1 MENTHKSVLLKKI
14 SHMNLITK
22 IASLV
27 IVMLT
32 ISIILVSFGVYSMK
46 KTGDDLRE
54 IAQTDI
60 PLLGDIT
67 QITLIQL
74 KQSIWFERSL
84 MAAEIEKW
92 DEFENGQ
99 SEVVTLADKAFDQFL
114 LADDLIANLLK
125 NKNVDEDTQTEY
137 LKLQNDL
144 NTAQA
149 DYKDFSES
157 IIELL
162 TLMLK
167 RTITR
172 HDVDLPLIK
181 QQVEDMSISLQILT
195 IQINKS
201 TTATTKAATMREASA
216 TDTMIMATIVALIIA
231 LTLAVW
237 ILRSIGK
244 QLGGDPADLVEIAES
259 LANGD
264 LKLTHKQS
272 ATGVYG
278 SINTTVNRL
287 KEIIGG
293 IKTSANDVHVTA
305 EQVSQGNINLSQRT
319 QEQASSLEEVASSM
333 EEMTS
338 TINQNAQ
345 NAELTNELAQKAN
358 EQAIDGTKV
367 VENTV
372 NAMQKIDGS
381 SKKIAEII
389 HVIDDIAF
397 QTNLLALNAAV
408 EAARAG
414 EHGRGFAVVATEVR
428 NLAGKSAT
436 AATEIKNLISD
447 SLDKVKEGVKLV
459 DESGKTLNEI
469 VASVQKASLMAT
481 EIATASHEQSEG
493 IAQVNKA
500 LMQMDEMT
508 QQNAS
513 LVEEAA
519 AASEAMGAQ
528 AQELSDLVS
537 YFNLGV
543 EATPVTVNHIQRQ
556 PLAQPA
562 QPVRPVQPGLANMTS
577 KNTQSLPMED
587 DEWKEF

>member
-1 MENTHKSVLLKKI
+1 MIKPNRSGLFKKLAK
-14 SHMNLITK
+14 MNLITK

-32 ISIILVSFGVYSMK
+32 ISIVLVSFGLYSMK
-46 KTGDDLRE
+46 QTGDDLRD
-54 IAQTDI
+54 ISQTDI
-60 PLLGDIT
+60 PLLAGIT
-67 QITLIQL
+67 NITLTQL
-74 KQSIWFERSL
+74 KQSVWFERSI
-84 MAAEIEKW
+84 MAAEIEQW
-92 DEFENGQ
+92 DKFETAQ
-99 SEVVTLADKAFDQFL
+99 SELISLENEAFDQFIFT
-114 LADDLIANLLK
+114 DSLITNLL
-125 NKNVDEDTQTEY
+125 NNNVDNSTIQTNYQRLQTDLKMAQTEY
-137 LKLQNDL
+137 I
-144 NTAQA
+144 
-149 DYKDFSES
+149 DFSES
-157 IIELL
+157 ITELL
-162 TLMLK
+162 TLMLN
-167 RTITR
+167 RNITR

-181 QQVEDMSISLQILT
+181 QQVENMSISLQKLT
-195 IQINKS
+195 VYINNS
-201 TTATTKAATMREASA
+201 TTVTTQAATMREASA
-216 TDTMIMATIVALIIA
+216 TDTMIIATIIALIIA
-231 LTLAVW
+231 LSLAAW

-244 QLGGDPADLVEIAES
+244 QLGGDPADLVDIAES

-264 LKLTHKQS
+264 LKLTHNQS

-278 SINTTVNRL
+278 SINATVNRL

-345 NAELTNELAQKAN
+345 NAELTNELAQKAT
-358 EQAIDGTKV
+358 EQAKNGTHV
-367 VENTV
+367 VESTV
-372 NAMQKIDGS
+372 DAMQKIDSS

-436 AATEIKNLISD
+436 AATEIKHLISD
-447 SLDKVKEGVKLV
+447 SLVKVKEGVKLA
-459 DESGKTLNEI
+459 DESGATLSEI

-493 IAQVNKA
+493 IEQVNKA

-543 EATPVTVNHIQRQ
+543 EATPVTVNKIHQL
-556 PLAQPA
+556 PVEPEVQPA
-562 QPVRPVQPGLANMTS
+562 IATMAASKTRALPV
-577 KNTQSLPMED
+577 ED

>member
-1 MENTHKSVLLKKI
+1 
-14 SHMNLITK
+14 MNLITK

-32 ISIILVSFGVYSMK
+32 ISILLVSFGLYSMK
-46 KTGDDLRE
+46 KTGDDLRD
-54 IAQTDI
+54 ISQTDI
-60 PLLGDIT
+60 PLLGSIT
-67 QITLIQL
+67 NITLIQL

-84 MAAEIEKW
+84 MAAEIEQW
-92 DEFENGQ
+92 IEFEKSQ
-99 SEVVTLADKAFDQFL
+99 SELVTLVNEAFDQFTV
-114 LADDLIANLLK
+114 ADKLITNLLEN
-125 NKNVDEDTQTEY
+125 NKNDPEVQSKF
-137 LKLQNDL
+137 LKLKKEL
-144 NTAQA
+144 YTAQT
-149 DYKDFSES
+149 DYEGFSES
-157 IIELL
+157 ITELL
-162 TLMLK
+162 TLMLNK
-167 RTITR
+167 NITR

-181 QQVEDMSISLQILT
+181 QQVENMSISLQKLT
-195 IQINKS
+195 AYINSS
-201 TTATTKAATMREASA
+201 TNATTKAATMREASA
-216 TDTMIMATIVALIIA
+216 ADTMIFATIIALIIA
-231 LTLAVW
+231 ITLALW

-244 QLGGDPADLVEIAES
+244 QLGGDPADLVDIAES

-264 LKLTHKQS
+264 LKLTNNQS

-278 SINTTVNRL
+278 SINETVNRL
-287 KEIIGG
+287 KEIISG

-319 QEQASSLEEVASSM
+319 QEQASSLEEIASSM

-345 NAELTNELAQKAN
+345 NAELTNELAQTAT
-358 EQAIDGTKV
+358 EQAKNGTKV
-367 VENTV
+367 VESTV
-372 NAMQKIDGS
+372 EAMQKIDRS

-436 AATEIKNLISD
+436 AATEIKHLISD
-447 SLDKVKEGVKLV
+447 SLEKVKVGVKLA
-459 DESGKTLNEI
+459 DESGATLAEI

-493 IAQVNKA
+493 IEQVNKA

-537 YFNLGV
+537 YFNLGI
-543 EATPVTVNHIQRQ
+543 EDAPVTVKKIHQLPIE
-556 PLAQPA
+556 PE
-562 QPVRPVQPGLANMTS
+562 VQPGLTNYTASETKAFS
-577 KNTQSLPMED
+577 VED
-587 DEWKEF
+587 EEWKEF

>member
-1 MENTHKSVLLKKI
+1 MKKTNR
-14 SHMNLITK
+14 SGLFKKLTKMNLITK

-32 ISIILVSFGVYSMK
+32 ISIMLISFGLYSMK
-46 KTGDDLRE
+46 KTGDDLRD
-54 IAQTDI
+54 ISQTDI
-60 PLLGDIT
+60 PLLAGIT
-67 QITLIQL
+67 SVTLTQL
-74 KQSIWFERSL
+74 KQSVWFERSL
-84 MAAEIEKW
+84 MAAEIEQW
-92 DEFENGQ
+92 DEFKTAQ
-99 SEVVTLADKAFDQFL
+99 SELISLENEAFDQFVFTDSL
-114 LADDLIANLLK
+114 ISNFLNNNIENSDIQTKYQRLQTDLK
-125 NKNVDEDTQTEY
+125 
-137 LKLQNDL
+137 
-144 NTAQA
+144 TAQSE
-149 DYKDFSES
+149 YRDFSES
-157 IIELL
+157 ITELL
-162 TLMLK
+162 TLMLN
-167 RTITR
+167 RNITR

-181 QQVEDMSISLQILT
+181 QQVENMSISLQKLT
-195 IQINKS
+195 VYINNSTS
-201 TTATTKAATMREASA
+201 TTTQAATMREASA
-216 TDTMIMATIVALIIA
+216 TDMMIFATIVALLIA
-231 LTLAVW
+231 LSLAVW

-244 QLGGDPADLVEIAES
+244 QLGGDPADLVDIAES

-264 LKLTHKQS
+264 LKLTHNQS

-278 SINTTVNRL
+278 SISATVNRL

-345 NAELTNELAQKAN
+345 NAELTNELAQKAT
-358 EQAIDGTKV
+358 EQAKNGTHV
-367 VENTV
+367 VESTV
-372 NAMQKIDGS
+372 DAMQKIDSS

-436 AATEIKNLISD
+436 AATEIKHLISD
-447 SLDKVKEGVKLV
+447 SLVKVKEGVKLA
-459 DESGKTLNEI
+459 DESGSTLSEI

-543 EATPVTVNHIQRQ
+543 EATPVTVNKVHQ
-556 PLAQPA
+556 L
-562 QPVRPVQPGLANMTS
+562 PVEPEVQPTIKSMEPPRTRA
-577 KNTQSLPMED
+577 LPVED

>member
-1 MENTHKSVLLKKI
+1 MIINRRSGLLKKVGN
-14 SHMNLITK
+14 MNLITK

-32 ISIILVSFGVYSMK
+32 ISILLVSFGLYSMK
-46 KTGDDLRE
+46 KTGDDLRD
-54 IAQTDI
+54 ISQTDI
-60 PLLGDIT
+60 PLLGSIT
-67 QITLIQL
+67 NITLIQL

-84 MAAEIEKW
+84 MAAEIEQW
-92 DEFENGQ
+92 IEFEKSQ
-99 SEVVTLADKAFDQFL
+99 SELVTLINEAFDQFTV
-114 LADDLIANLLK
+114 ADKLITNLLE
-125 NKNVDEDTQTEY
+125 NKKDNQEIQTKF
-137 LKLQNDL
+137 LKLKKEL
-144 NTAQA
+144 YTAHT

-157 IIELL
+157 ITELL
-162 TLMLK
+162 TLMFNK
-167 RTITR
+167 TITR

-181 QQVEDMSISLQILT
+181 QQVENMSVSLQRLT
-195 IQINKS
+195 LYINSS
-201 TTATTKAATMREASA
+201 TNATTKAATMREALA
-216 TDTMIMATIVALIIA
+216 TDTMIFATIVALIIA
-231 LTLAVW
+231 ITLAVW

-264 LKLTHKQS
+264 LKLTNNQS

-278 SINTTVNRL
+278 SINETVNRL

-345 NAELTNELAQKAN
+345 NAELTNELAQTAT
-358 EQAIDGTKV
+358 EQAKNGTKV
-367 VENTV
+367 VESTV
-372 NAMQKIDGS
+372 EAMQKIDGS

-436 AATEIKNLISD
+436 AATEIKHLISD
-447 SLDKVKEGVKLV
+447 SLEKVKEGVKLA
-459 DESGKTLNEI
+459 DESGTTLAEI

-493 IAQVNKA
+493 IEQVNKA

-537 YFNLGV
+537 YFNLGIEEV
-543 EATPVTVNHIQRQ
+543 PVTVNKIHQLPIEQE
-556 PLAQPA
+556 
-562 QPVRPVQPGLANMTS
+562 VQPGLTNFTAS
-577 KNTQSLPMED
+577 KAKAFPVED
-587 DEWKEF
+587 EEWKEF

>member
-1 MENTHKSVLLKKI
+1 MIISRRSGLLKRVGN
-14 SHMNLITK
+14 MNLITK

-32 ISIILVSFGVYSMK
+32 ISILLVSFGLYSMK
-46 KTGDDLRE
+46 KTGDDLRD
-54 IAQTDI
+54 ISQTDI
-60 PLLGDIT
+60 PLLGSIT
-67 QITLIQL
+67 NITLIQL

-84 MAAEIEKW
+84 MAAEIEQW
-92 DEFENGQ
+92 IEFEKSQ
-99 SEVVTLADKAFDQFL
+99 SELVTLINEAFDQFTV
-114 LADDLIANLLK
+114 ADKLITNLLE
-125 NKNVDEDTQTEY
+125 NKKDNQEIQTKF
-137 LKLQNDL
+137 LKLKKEL
-144 NTAQA
+144 YTAQT
-149 DYKDFSES
+149 DYKEFSES
-157 IIELL
+157 ITELL
-162 TLMLK
+162 TLMFNK
-167 RTITR
+167 TITR

-181 QQVEDMSISLQILT
+181 QQVENMSVSLQKLT
-195 IQINKS
+195 LYINSS
-201 TTATTKAATMREASA
+201 TNATTKAATMREALA
-216 TDTMIMATIVALIIA
+216 TDTMIFATIVALIIA
-231 LTLAVW
+231 ITLAVW

-278 SINTTVNRL
+278 SINETVNRL
-287 KEIIGG
+287 KEIISG

-345 NAELTNELAQKAN
+345 NAELTNELAQTAT
-358 EQAIDGTKV
+358 EQAKNGTKV
-367 VENTV
+367 VESTV
-372 NAMQKIDGS
+372 EAMQKIDGS

-436 AATEIKNLISD
+436 AATEIKHLISD
-447 SLDKVKEGVKLV
+447 SLEKVKEGVKLA
-459 DESGKTLNEI
+459 DESGTTLAEI

-493 IAQVNKA
+493 IEQVNKA

-537 YFNLGV
+537 YFNLGI
-543 EATPVTVNHIQRQ
+543 EADPVPVTVNKIHQLPIE
-556 PLAQPA
+556 PE
-562 QPVRPVQPGLANMTS
+562 VQPGLTNFTAS
-577 KNTQSLPMED
+577 KAKAFPVED
-587 DEWKEF
+587 EEWKEF

>member
-1 MENTHKSVLLKKI
+1 MIISRKSGLLKRV
-14 SHMNLITK
+14 SNMNLITK

-32 ISIILVSFGVYSMK
+32 ISILLVSFGLYSMK
-46 KTGDDLRE
+46 KTGDDLRD
-54 IAQTDI
+54 ISQTDI
-60 PLLGDIT
+60 PLLGSIT
-67 QITLIQL
+67 NITLIQL

-84 MAAEIEKW
+84 MAAEIEQW
-92 DEFENGQ
+92 IEFEKSQ
-99 SEVVTLADKAFDQFL
+99 SELVTLINEASDQFTVADK
-114 LADDLIANLLK
+114 LITNLLE
-125 NKNVDEDTQTEY
+125 NKKDNQEIQTKF
-137 LKLQNDL
+137 LKLKKEL
-144 NTAQA
+144 YTAQT

-157 IIELL
+157 ITELL
-162 TLMLK
+162 TLMFNK
-167 RTITR
+167 TITR

-181 QQVEDMSISLQILT
+181 QQVENMSISLQKLT
-195 IQINKS
+195 VYINSS
-201 TTATTKAATMREASA
+201 TNATTKAATMREASA
-216 TDTMIMATIVALIIA
+216 TDTMIFATIVALIIA
-231 LTLAVW
+231 ITLAVW

-264 LKLTHKQS
+264 LKLTHNQS

-278 SINTTVNRL
+278 SINETVNRL
-287 KEIIGG
+287 KEIISG

-345 NAELTNELAQKAN
+345 NAELTNELAQTAT
-358 EQAIDGTKV
+358 EQAKNGTKV
-367 VENTV
+367 VESTV
-372 NAMQKIDGS
+372 EAMQKIDGS

-436 AATEIKNLISD
+436 AATEIKHLISD
-447 SLDKVKEGVKLV
+447 SLEKVKEGVKLA
-459 DESGKTLNEI
+459 DESGTTLAEI

-493 IAQVNKA
+493 IEQVNKA

-537 YFNLGV
+537 YFNLGIEV
-543 EATPVTVNHIQRQ
+543 VPVTVNKIRQ
-556 PLAQPA
+556 FPIEPE
-562 QPVRPVQPGLANMTS
+562 VQPGITNFTAS
-577 KNTQSLPMED
+577 KAKAFHGED
-587 DEWKEF
+587 EEWKEF

>member
-1 MENTHKSVLLKKI
+1 MAKNHKLGLLNKI
-14 SHMNLITK
+14 SNMNLISK
-22 IASLV
+22 ISSMV
-27 IVMLT
+27 IVLLT
-32 ISIILVSFGVYSMK
+32 IFIILVSFGLYTTKM
-46 KTGDDLRE
+46 TGDDLRD
-54 IAQTDI
+54 ISQTDI
-60 PLLGDIT
+60 PLLGGIT

-74 KQSIWFERSL
+74 NQSIWFERSL
-84 MAAEIEKW
+84 MAAEIKEW
-92 DEFENGQ
+92 DEFKKAQ
-99 SEVVTLADKAFDQFL
+99 SELVILINKAFDQFSSL
-114 LADDLIANLLK
+114 DSLITNLLK
-125 NKNVDEDTQTEY
+125 NKIDDKDTHAKY
-137 LKLQNDL
+137 LKLQNEL

-157 IIELL
+157 ITELL
-162 TLMLK
+162 SLMLN

-181 QQVEDMSISLQILT
+181 QQVENMSISLQKLT
-195 IQINKS
+195 IQINNS
-201 TTATTKAATMREASA
+201 ATATTQAATMREATA
-216 TDTMIMATIVALIIA
+216 TDTMIFTTIIALIIA
-231 LTLAVW
+231 ITLAVW

-264 LKLTHKQS
+264 LKQTHKQS

-278 SINTTVNRL
+278 SINETVNRL

-293 IKTSANDVHVTA
+293 IKISANDVHVTA

-345 NAELTNELAQKAN
+345 NAELTNELAQTAT
-358 EQAIDGTKV
+358 EQAVNGTKV
-367 VENTV
+367 VESTV
-372 NAMQKIDGS
+372 DAMQKIDSS

-436 AATEIKNLISD
+436 AATEIKNLIAD
-447 SLDKVKEGVKLV
+447 SLDKVKEGVKLA
-459 DESGKTLNEI
+459 DESGKTLDEI

-537 YFNLGV
+537 YFNIGV
-543 EATPVTVNHIQRQ
+543 EATAVTVNHIKRQ
-556 PLAQPA
+556 PLEP
-562 QPVRPVQPGLANMTS
+562 PVRASLADMARPS
-577 KNTQSLPMED
+577 TQNLSIED

>member
-1 MENTHKSVLLKKI
+1 MIISRKSGLLKRV
-14 SHMNLITK
+14 SNMNLITK

-32 ISIILVSFGVYSMK
+32 ISILLVSFGLYSMK
-46 KTGDDLRE
+46 KTGDDLRD
-54 IAQTDI
+54 ISQTDI
-60 PLLGDIT
+60 PLLGSIT
-67 QITLIQL
+67 NITLIQL

-84 MAAEIEKW
+84 MAAEIEQW
-92 DEFENGQ
+92 IEFEKSQ
-99 SEVVTLADKAFDQFL
+99 SELVTLINEAFNQFTVADK
-114 LADDLIANLLK
+114 LITNLLE
-125 NKNVDEDTQTEY
+125 NKKDNQEIQTKF
-137 LKLQNDL
+137 LKLKKEL
-144 NTAQA
+144 YIAQT

-157 IIELL
+157 ITELL
-162 TLMLK
+162 TLMFNK
-167 RTITR
+167 TITR

-181 QQVEDMSISLQILT
+181 QQVENMSISLQKLT
-195 IQINKS
+195 VYINSS
-201 TTATTKAATMREASA
+201 TNATTKAATMREASA
-216 TDTMIMATIVALIIA
+216 TDTMIFATIVALIIA
-231 LTLAVW
+231 ITLAVW

-264 LKLTHKQS
+264 LKLTHNQS

-278 SINTTVNRL
+278 SINETVNRL
-287 KEIIGG
+287 KEIISG

-345 NAELTNELAQKAN
+345 NAELTNELAQTAT
-358 EQAIDGTKV
+358 EQAKNGTKV
-367 VENTV
+367 VESTV
-372 NAMQKIDGS
+372 EAMQKIDGS

-436 AATEIKNLISD
+436 AATEIKHLISD
-447 SLDKVKEGVKLV
+447 SLEKVKEGVKLA
-459 DESGKTLNEI
+459 DESGTTLAEI

-493 IAQVNKA
+493 IEQVNKA

-537 YFNLGV
+537 YFNLGIEV
-543 EATPVTVNHIQRQ
+543 VPVTVNKIRQ
-556 PLAQPA
+556 FPIEPE
-562 QPVRPVQPGLANMTS
+562 VQPGITNFTAS
-577 KNTQSLPMED
+577 KAKAFHGED
-587 DEWKEF
+587 EEWKEF